1 MDSIFITSGSKENC
15 QNWEKFQTPLGLRGN
30 KFRFIIL
37 ALGTTG
43 SGKTDAIKYA
53 KQYATLINPTTVRD
67 NQFDD
72 AAGNKKKWIDIEVS
86 HDRYYTNNDGYKECI
101 NAVLTNHHANENDG
115 TDIINNQKT
124 QALIHDC
131 YQQFRTGN
139 PQTANQKA
147 TRRAYGFSNKKKRT
161 NYSNPTEGIRRGDSA
176 DERKRKWGTSPL
188 GKTLH
193 DHELDKFVDTFYA
206 TNKRPEE
213 VFNADIVVYKKLTQ
227 AVNNGRNIVY
237 ESTGVS
243 FDTIKEIIKLANNA
257 CSSNRYN
264 YIILGVVNIIDNK
277 SNLERIQTRFKSDL
291 EKFKENTNE
300 NPAPQFPFTLHSE
313 DVIEEQQNKLKKN
326 IIQLI
331 EHCTCKTKT
340 IWQANP
346 GIRKTTNEADIFGQK
361 AVTTYQKYGDCDGVG
376 IDLLMLFD
384 QQNVDL
390 REQEEKKENVYPS
403 AIIPLSTRSQYLL
416 PLTRTGEGALV
427 FSANEKKKARA
438 LLGDICI
445 AAAQPTST
453 SEKEQENMM
462 KKAAKTK
469 DQLKVETDRIEYKK
483 KLRAKIRQKRQG
495 GKKTHKR
502 RKKRTKR
509 KTHKKRKRKRRK
521 TRRKRH

>member
-1 MDSIFITSGSKENC
+1 MNIVPVK
-15 QNWEKFQTPLGLRGN
+15 Q
-30 KFRFIIL
+30 
-37 ALGTTG
+37 
-43 SGKTDAIKYA
+43 
-53 KQYATLINPTTVRD
+53 KQYGK
-67 NQFDD
+67 Q
-72 AAGNKKKWIDIEVS
+72 
-86 HDRYYTNNDGYKECI
+86 
-101 NAVLTNHHANENDG
+101 
-115 TDIINNQKT
+115 T
-124 QALIHDC
+124 Q
-131 YQQFRTGN
+131 T
-139 PQTANQKA
+139 
-147 TRRAYGFSNKKKRT
+147 
-161 NYSNPTEGIRRGDSA
+161 
-176 DERKRKWGTSPL
+176 
-188 GKTLH
+188 
-193 DHELDKFVDTFYA
+193 
-206 TNKRPEE
+206 
-213 VFNADIVVYKKLTQ
+213 
-227 AVNNGRNIVY
+227 
-237 ESTGVS
+237 
-243 FDTIKEIIKLANNA
+243 
-257 CSSNRYN
+257 
-264 YIILGVVNIIDNK
+264 
-277 SNLERIQTRFKSDL
+277 L
-291 EKFKENTNE
+291 EKLPMK
-300 NPAPQFPFTLHSE
+300 P
-313 DVIEEQQNKLKKN
+313 IY
-326 IIQLI
+326 
-331 EHCTCKTKT
+331 
-340 IWQANP
+340 
-346 GIRKTTNEADIFGQK
+346 FGQK

>member
-1 MDSIFITSGSKENC
+1 MDSIFITSGNKENC

-115 TDIINNQKT
+115 TDIINNQET

-147 TRRAYGFSNKKKRT
+147 TRRAYGFSNPENVKKYTKPTQAILR
-161 NYSNPTEGIRRGDSA
+161 SDNPVQ
-176 DERKRKWGTSPL
+176 RKAKWKTSPL
-188 GKTLH
+188 GQTLQG
-193 DHELDKFVDTFYA
+193 HELDLFLA
-206 TNKRPEE
+206 TRSPINKRPEE

-227 AVNNGRNIVY
+227 AVKDGRNIVY

-257 CSSNRYN
+257 CSSSRYN
-264 YIILGVVNIIDNK
+264 YIIMGAVNIIDKK
-277 SNLERIQTRFKSDL
+277 SNIERIQTRFKSDL
-291 EKFKENTNE
+291 ERFKENKNE
-300 NPAPQFPFTLHSE
+300 NPAPQFPPTLHSE
-313 DVIEEQQNKLKKN
+313 DVIEEQQNKLKQN

-331 EHCTCKTKT
+331 EHCTCKTKK
-340 IWQANP
+340 IWQAKQDI
-346 GIRKTTNEADIFGQK
+346 GTTTNESDIFAEK

-390 REQEEKKENVYPS
+390 REQKEEKENVYPS

>member
-1 MDSIFITSGSKENC
+1 MDNVFITSGSKEKC
-15 QNWEKFQTPLGLRGN
+15 QNWEKFQHRLGLRDREK

-53 KQYATLINPTTVRD
+53 KRYATLINPAAVRD
-67 NQFDD
+67 NQFVD
-72 AAGNKKKWIDIEVS
+72 AAGNNKRWIDIEVS
-86 HDRYYTNNDGYKECI
+86 HDHYYTNNNGYKVCI
-101 NAVLTNHHANENDG
+101 NGVLSEHHDNENDG
-115 TDIINNQKT
+115 DDIIDNLEAQNS
-124 QALIHDC
+124 IHDC

-139 PQTANQKA
+139 PQTADQKA
-147 TRRAYGFSNKKKRT
+147 TRRAYGFSNPKKRKNFSKPT
-161 NYSNPTEGIRRGDSA
+161 QAILQEDNPVQ
-176 DERKRKWGTSPL
+176 RKAKWKTSPL
-188 GKTLH
+188 GQTLQ
-193 DHELDKFVDTFYA
+193 DHELNLFLA
-206 TNKRPEE
+206 TRSPINKRPEE

-237 ESTGVS
+237 ESTGES
-243 FDTIKEIIKLANNA
+243 FDTIKEIIRLASNA
-257 CSSNRYN
+257 CSSSRYN
-264 YIILGVVNIIDNK
+264 YIIMGVVNIIDKK
-277 SNLERIQTRFKSDL
+277 SNIERIQTRFKSDL
-291 EKFKENTNE
+291 EKFKEGQG
-300 NPAPQFPFTLHSE
+300 NPAPQFPSTLHSE

-331 EHCTCKTKT
+331 EHCTCKTKK
-340 IWQANP
+340 IWQAKQDI
-346 GIRKTTNEADIFGQK
+346 GTTTNESDIFAEK

-390 REQEEKKENVYPS
+390 REQKEEKENVYPS

-438 LLGDICI
+438 LLGDICTTI
-445 AAAQPTST
+445 PQPDSAR
-453 SEKEQENMM
+453 EKEMM
-462 KKAAKTK
+462 KKAAKTT
-469 DQLKVETDRIEYKK
+469 DQLKTEADRIEYRK
-483 KLRAKIRQKRQG
+483 KLRVKILQKRQG

-509 KTHKKRKRKRRK
+509 KTRKGRRRKRRK